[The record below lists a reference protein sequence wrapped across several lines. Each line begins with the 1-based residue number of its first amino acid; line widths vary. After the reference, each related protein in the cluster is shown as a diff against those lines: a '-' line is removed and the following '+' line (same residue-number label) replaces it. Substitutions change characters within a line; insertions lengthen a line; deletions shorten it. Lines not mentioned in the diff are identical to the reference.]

1 MKNDCLKQIRIW
13 WIVHRLSLLGNKKLV
28 TAAASGGTNSRI
40 NYMVYDRGS
49 WLRPVDS
56 GGESVPPLTESGLG
70 QGGNKHLQLFE
81 TWGLDSDK
89 ILEMSLV
96 IPTLLT
102 PKIQGPNRFGKGG
115 VFWFPLG
122 EDCSYE

>member
-49 WLRPVDS
+49 
-56 GGESVPPLTESGLG
+56 
-70 QGGNKHLQLFE
+70 
-81 TWGLDSDK
+81 
-89 ILEMSLV
+89 
-96 IPTLLT
+96 
-102 PKIQGPNRFGKGG
+102 
-115 VFWFPLG
+115 
-122 EDCSYE
+122 